1 MGETEGLSLNL
12 VNVNRKANWYLVPI
26 GRSSSGLDN
35 YAITGFDSG
44 VNLNPAIGLGV
55 LEVVG

>member
-12 VNVNRKANWYLVPI
+12 VNVNRKANWYLVSI
-26 GRSSSGLDN
+26 GRSSLGLDK

-55 LEVVG
+55 SR

>member
-12 VNVNRKANWYLVPI
+12 VNVNRKANWYLVSI
-26 GRSSSGLDN
+26 GRSSSGLGN

-44 VNLNPAIGLGV
+44 VNLNPELNCMSS
-55 LEVVG
+55 L